1 MSKVSNWNHL
11 HSAGG
16 TQQGHHNT
24 RHDKKQAIFLWREQ
38 CTRGRT
44 GSQQP
49 RRSGPGRPGSAAG
62 RRQQRRP
69 AAPAPDRQQPG
80 RWQIF
85 TGPGWILAGNKINRL
100 QPAQQQ
106 PGRERSRTTGR
117 NAQPWKIKQQPGR
130 AAEDPQQGGSSAGQ
144 QRAAPAA
151 SSRAA
156 AGRAA
161 EDPQQIRQQDGSTAD
176 RRRPGRTGSR
186 AGPQGIR
193 SQRHGRGPVTRAI
206 IHTRGR
212 AHTRVLYLAHPRTF
226 VASETDPEKVLWQPQ
241 ESHAAP
247 VSPKFI

>member
-1 MSKVSNWNHL
+1 MHQGQ
-11 HSAGG
+11 HRQPGAGPQWAG
-16 TQQGHHNT
+16 P
-24 RHDKKQAIFLWREQ
+24 LWIRS
-38 CTRGRT
+38 RT
-44 GSQQP
+44 T
-49 RRSGPGRPGSAAG
+49 
-62 RRQQRRP
+62 

-130 AAEDPQQGGSSAGQ
+130 AAEDRQPGGSSAGQ

-193 SQRHGRGPVTRAI
+193 SQRHGRGPVTRAL

-212 AHTRVLYLAHPRTF
+212 AHTRVLYLAHTRTF
-226 VASETDPEKVLWQPQ
+226 EASETDPKKVL
-241 ESHAAP
+241 
-247 VSPKFI
+247 